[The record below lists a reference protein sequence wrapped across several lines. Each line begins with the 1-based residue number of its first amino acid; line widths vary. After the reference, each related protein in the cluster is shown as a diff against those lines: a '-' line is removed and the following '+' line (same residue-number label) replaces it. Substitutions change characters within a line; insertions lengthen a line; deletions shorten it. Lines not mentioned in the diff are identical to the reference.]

1 MVTSFLQGGLGNQ
14 MFQISYTISESKK
27 YGVQYKFK
35 PEAYT
40 PMQAHQ
46 PSKYIDNIY
55 RNIDF
60 SMNDEEYNNSLVF
73 NGYFQSLRY
82 FKDCVEEIKELF
94 SPSEHFLKKIYQIYP
109 DLCSTRSCSIHIRR
123 GDYLSISDILPVI
136 DISYINSSIEML
148 GHHDPLFVF
157 SDDKD
162 WVKNNLNYNNIVIVE
177 NLEDYEELWMMSLCK
192 NNIISNSTF
201 SWWGSFL
208 NKNIDKKIVAPSLW
222 TGPKGPNMDE
232 IYLDNFIKIPVV
244 YSEGVFKTSNS

>member
-14 MFQISYTISESKK
+14 MFQISYAISESKK

-40 PMQAHQ
+40 PMQANQ

-60 SMNDEEYNNSLVF
+60 SMSDEEYSNSLVF
-73 NGYFQSLRY
+73 NGYFQSLKY
-82 FKDCVEEIKELF
+82 FKDDAEEIKELF
-94 SPSEHFLKKIYQIYP
+94 SPPEDFLKKIYQIYP
-109 DLCSTRSCSIHIRR
+109 ELYSPRSLSIHIRR
-123 GDYLSISDILPVI
+123 GDYLTISDILPVI
-136 DISYINSSIEML
+136 DISYINSSLQAL
-148 GHHDPLFVF
+148 GEYDVGFVF

-208 NKNIDKKIVAPSLW
+208 NKNMDKKIVAPSLW
-222 TGPKGPNMDE
+222 TGPRGPNMDE
-232 IYLDNFIKIPVV
+232 IYLDNFIKIPIV
-244 YSEGVFKTSNS
+244 YSEGVFKTSDN

>member
-14 MFQISYTISESKK
+14 MFQISYAISESRK
-27 YGVQYKFK
+27 YGVQCKFK

-40 PMQAHQ
+40 PMQANQ

-60 SMNDEEYNNSLVF
+60 SMRDEEYINSLVF
-73 NGYFQSLRY
+73 NGYFQSLKY
-82 FKDCVEEIKELF
+82 FEHYNEEIKELF
-94 SPSEHFLKKIYQIYP
+94 LPSEDFLKKIYQVYP
-109 DLCSTRSCSIHIRR
+109 QLHSSKSLSIHIRR
-123 GDYLSISDILPVI
+123 GDYLTISDILPAV
-136 DISYINSSIEML
+136 DISYINSSLKML
-148 GHHDPLFVF
+148 GEYDVGFVF

-162 WVKNNLNYNNIVIVE
+162 WAKDNLSNDKIIIVE

-208 NKNIDKKIVAPSLW
+208 NRNVDKKIIAPSLW
-222 TGPKGPNMDE
+222 TGPKGPNMDD
-232 IYLDNFIKIPVV
+232 IYLDNFIKVPVF
-244 YSEGVFKTSNS
+244 YNNGFLKTFVE